1 MSSVLTRGAG
11 VTARPRCKPLLML
24 RRWRARRCWTACRA
38 VGVNTGCATQQVAP
52 ATLNCNSSRSAGRG
66 QARRQLAR
74 SRACTL
80 DGELARR
87 LSKQYSN
94 TQLNYQ
100 LSGLNCLS
108 DEVPPFT
115 RHLAE

>member
-1 MSSVLTRGAG
+1 MT
-11 VTARPRCKPLLML
+11 
-24 RRWRARRCWTACRA
+24 
-38 VGVNTGCATQQVAP
+38 TGSIRLQVAP
-52 ATLNCNSSRSAGRG
+52 ATPKCTSSRSAGRSQG
-66 QARRQLAR
+66 RR
-74 SRACTL
+74 SRPRSCARTL

-87 LSKQYSN
+87 LSTQYSN

-115 RHLAE
+115 GNYNVEHNIHLGQRLLHTLNASGKFLD